1 MQQFDYQA
9 ELKKI
14 IDGKQLV
21 EVYLHDA
28 PTYKVAYILSANN
41 EYLTFAEV
49 SSSATF
55 SGVIICHLSDVDSVR
70 AETPYLGELAKQI
83 KDNFIYEQALRDTEG
98 VKEFT
103 FKGFVLAFENT
114 NNIVEL
120 TLGNDDTVAGRIVA
134 QDDKVIALDEYT
146 AENDRRLARTYFN
159 KDVVVRLAIDVPWL
173 RTISR
178 SLADKNL

>member
-83 KDNFIYEQALRDTEG
+83 KEWAEILMMDYEKKQMSKARYIDLYDWSCALI
-98 VKEFT
+98 KE
-103 FKGFVLAFENT
+103 L
-114 NNIVEL
+114 
-120 TLGNDDTVAGRIVA
+120 
-134 QDDKVIALDEYT
+134 
-146 AENDRRLARTYFN
+146 
-159 KDVVVRLAIDVPWL
+159 
-173 RTISR
+173 
-178 SLADKNL
+178 KN